1 MQFFYNWIEQFR
13 IYHWSKNIV
22 IFLPLVAVQE
32 YSIQSFSILI
42 SIFLLFSFF
51 VSGTYIINDFFDLKS
66 DKLHKIKK
74 LRPLA
79 SKRINVNNA
88 ILVSFFLLS
97 TCLVI
102 CYYKF
107 SLDIV
112 LIFLLYLILSL
123 TYSKIIKKIPILDI
137 LVLSLFYLIRLWL
150 GGLAIDV
157 SISVW
162 LFTFCFFIFLP
173 LCCIKRI
180 IEINK
185 FNKKSIRGYGKND
198 ISFLNNISNSSSLLS
213 LIVIL
218 LYAESTNFKVYYN
231 NIYFLFIISLIIIFW
246 MLRVNRLANKGL
258 VSHDPVLFALKDKL
272 TYFLTFIAG
281 ILLIINS

>member
-1 MQFFYNWIEQFR
+1 MRFFYNWIEEIR
-13 IYHWSKNIV
+13 IYHWTKNIV
-22 IFLPLVAVQE
+22 IFLPLIAVQE

-51 VSGTYIINDFFDLKS
+51 VSGTYIINDIFDLKS
-66 DKLHKIKK
+66 DVLHKVKK
-74 LRPLA
+74 LRPIA

-88 ILVSFFLLS
+88 ILVSIFLIS

-107 SLDIV
+107 NLDIF

-137 LVLSLFYLIRLWL
+137 LVLTLFYLIRLWL

-180 IEINK
+180 VEINK
-185 FNKKSIRGYGKND
+185 FSKKSIRGYEKSD

-218 LYAESTNFKVYYN
+218 LYAESTNFKVYYSD
-231 NIYFLFIISLIIIFW
+231 IYFLFIISLIIIFW

-272 TYFLTFIAG
+272 TYFLTFIVG
-281 ILLIINS
+281 ILFIINS